1 MKVGEIVNFQSE
13 NFFEGAVQ
21 LRWAN
26 DRPEQ
31 AKNAAEAFIFHGPK
45 YHAANEA
52 ESDGIEGGYRL
63 KDSASFVDDLLGSI
77 YSGLQGKEVNPYWL
91 VVAGYGAG
99 KSHLALTCTALL
111 SDPIS
116 ATSKSVVENISKI
129 DTNIADSITTNLGEL
144 KKPVLVLTLDGMAG
158 FHLGNTLS
166 QAVLVQ
172 LRKYDID
179 TGAINA
185 LSPRFQTAEQF
196 VERNF
201 DFRSESFSERLEGMS
216 KGSICE
222 ALRNNDETVYG
233 EVDFL
238 YTEANGT
245 PIPVEGQESAQEL
258 INTLCDVYCGEDGS
272 FSSVVILF
280 DEFGRYLEYA
290 AEKPLLAGDAALQ
303 QVFQGVQDNSSKVRF
318 IGFIQ
323 YELKAYL
330 KRFGSAD
337 LRQLQRYI
345 TRFDSAQKW
354 YLSTNLETIFA
365 SMIGKKQIEL
375 SEVWAQT
382 GSDNSAY
389 KTWEVM
395 SSALPAYK
403 NFPVWSDSEKFSRV
417 IAQGCW
423 PLHPLATWFLT
434 RQKDVVQ
441 SRSALTFIKETL
453 ERISSEPAVVNGVLQ
468 SVSAAELILGGML
481 PEMIAAEH
489 ETGSVVAETLEL
501 LLEKFSTHLTKD
513 QRLVLAGVA
522 ILEKIRVGK
531 QTQDNMDYLLSEA
544 TTLPLPVLS
553 TAVTAL
559 SQDAGAIEWNSDLGQ
574 YELIADASTRGQFQQ
589 WLRKQEARLTVDAI
603 RDLFVRYGAVN
614 TGLNNINS
622 DFAESNDI
630 STQEWYFDAHFAY
643 TKILGKIIQRAF
655 QEWEQAI
662 SPTEAKGKVIYVYI
676 HSDENLED
684 IDEIINATFQAELT
698 KRNILVAPIWIVGL
712 SDDND
717 YLATH
722 LGRLHLYSEQMS
734 ADDRERYRRFVPE
747 EIERSQ
753 FALKDNIS
761 IALKKRQF
769 WVSGLESIPS
779 GRMKIIANT
788 IFKTIYPDVIRFPFD
803 GFATS
808 SGGGPGDCTQLT
820 RSLIAHQ
827 VDGSWMQAQPKRL
840 QNRAS
845 TLLAKGWKVLN
856 RDGNLVDPI
865 EPKVKII
872 FDWVQ
877 KVHQESPDQTL
888 LDSYKALI
896 APPYGMNTS
905 SAGLLLGLMIGS
917 VSPPKRLQYNNELI
931 ASSDWVNQA
940 FPDKRG
946 KHFFD
951 QAVLKL
957 STLRFLTEGAE
968 SIWRNLLSKWEV
980 EISYE
985 NIIAIGQEV
994 DRLKTVDPIP
1004 EVLEGSYLYLR
1015 DRAEQA
1021 QKVMSEVEAQLERVE
1036 HDIERAECQNDA
1048 AQLLRAGSRLI
1059 KKHKDLQATECWP
1072 DKIIREHEIM
1082 VAEVR
1087 QILSPIIGDWMS
1099 RQSCHSTV
1107 QVSDFRRKMGMA
1119 IESLVLLGFS
1129 GDASSLEEQTNRSI
1143 AQVEARQQFTITL
1156 AESNDY
1162 PRQPNPTESTS
1173 ERELRDLISKGD
1185 NLVVAVKGASTVLQE
1200 HEISAR
1206 IKAIETFK
1214 TAVKVML
1221 KHQQNQLG
1229 QLFSLVFE
1237 KEDDLYAAL
1246 AKAESLRGIFIGTA
1260 NEAEVTDIIFQL
1272 DKIIADIKGWECGSV
1287 SSENFQETLGPQIER
1302 QVGELS
1308 VILDEKEIDPAW
1320 NINSIYQAIVID
1332 RSSVIR
1338 RKSSDWL
1345 ERRELLISRVDK
1357 LTLVEI
1363 EDLDNDLATPPVY
1376 ISKDH
1381 LSKVMEFKELSSARI
1396 AIKKEEYRKE
1406 SVLGWQKQFNQIA
1419 DFEGLSS
1426 YELGELLNK
1435 LKTPSVVLTSD
1446 EQKKMFTF
1454 EDKLT
1459 TRLDQLSVKDIIVRI
1474 ERLSQKAKLEIFNAL
1489 KKILGVGGKG

>member
-1 MKVGEIVNFQSE
+1 MKVGEIVKFQSE

-52 ESDGIEGGYRL
+52 ENDGIEGGYRL
-63 KDSASFVDDLLGSI
+63 KDSASFVNDLLGSI
-77 YSGLQGKEVNPYWL
+77 HSGLQGQEVNPYWL

-99 KSHLALTCTALL
+99 KSHLALTCTSLL
-111 SDPIS
+111 SDPVS
-116 ATSKSVVENISKI
+116 ATSNNVVENISKV
-129 DTNIADSITTNLGEL
+129 DADIADSISKNLEGL
-144 KKPVLVLTLDGMAG
+144 NKPVLVLTLDGMAG

-196 VERNF
+196 VDRNF
-201 DFRSESFSERLEGMS
+201 DFRAESFSERLKGMS
-216 KGSICE
+216 KVSICQ
-222 ALRNNDETVYG
+222 ALSNNDETVY
-233 EVDFL
+233 EKVDFL
-238 YTEANGT
+238 YAEANGT
-245 PIPVEGQESAQEL
+245 AIPVEGQESAQEL
-258 INTLCDVYCGEDGS
+258 INTLCDVYCGENGS

-365 SMIGKKQIEL
+365 SMIGRNQVAL
-375 SEVWAQT
+375 SDVWAKT
-382 GSDNSAY
+382 NSVNSAHR
-389 KTWEVM
+389 TWEVM
-395 SSALPAYK
+395 SISLPAYK
-403 NFPVWSDSEKFSRV
+403 NFPVWADSEKFSRV

-434 RQKDVVQ
+434 RQKDIVQ

-453 ERISSEPAVVNGVLQ
+453 DRISSEPAVKNGMLY

-481 PEMIAAEH
+481 PEMIAAEQ

-501 LLEKFSTHLTKD
+501 LLEKFSSHLTNE

-531 QTQDNMDYLLSEA
+531 QTQDNMDCLLSEA
-544 TTLPLPVLS
+544 TTLPLPSLS
-553 TAVTAL
+553 KAVTAL

-589 WLRKQEARLTVDAI
+589 WLRKQEAKLTSDAV
-603 RDLFVRYGAVN
+603 RDLFVRHGAVN
-614 TGLNNINS
+614 TGLSNINS
-622 DFAESNDI
+622 DFSESNDI
-630 STQEWYFDAHFAY
+630 STQEWYFDAQFAY
-643 TKILGKIIQRAF
+643 TKILEKIIQRVF
-655 QEWEQAI
+655 QEWDLAI
-662 SPTEAKGKVIYVYI
+662 APTDAKGKIIYVYI
-676 HSDENLED
+676 HGDEGLESV
-684 IDEIINATFQAELT
+684 EGIINSTFKVELA
-698 KRNILVAPIWIVGL
+698 KRKILVAPIWVVGL
-712 SDDND
+712 SDND
-717 YLATH
+717 DSIATH
-722 LGRLHLYSEQMS
+722 LGRLHLYSEKMS
-734 ADDRERYRRFVPE
+734 ADDHERYRRFVPE

-753 FALKDNIS
+753 FALKDNIK
-761 IALKKRQF
+761 IALKQRQF
-769 WVSGLESIPS
+769 WVAGLENAPS
-779 GRMKIIANT
+779 GRMKMVANT
-788 IFKTIYPDVIRFPFD
+788 IFKSIYPDVIQFPFD

-820 RSLIAHQ
+820 RSLIANQ
-827 VDGSWMQAQPKRL
+827 VDGNWMQAQPKRL

-845 TLLAKGWKVLN
+845 TLLVKGWKVLN
-856 RDGNLVDPI
+856 RDGSLVDPI
-865 EPKVKII
+865 EPKVKKV
-872 FDWVQ
+872 FDWLQ
-877 KVHQESPDQTL
+877 TVHQESPKLTL

-951 QAVLKL
+951 QLVLKV

-968 SIWRNLLSKWEV
+968 SIWRNLLSKWES
-980 EISYE
+980 EISYD
-985 NIIAIGQEV
+985 NIIAIAQEV
-994 DRLKTVDPIP
+994 ERLNAVDPIP

-1015 DRAEQA
+1015 DRSEKA
-1021 QKVMSEVEAQLERVE
+1021 QQVMSEVEIQLEKVE
-1036 HDIERAECQNDA
+1036 RDIERAERQNDA

-1087 QILSPIIGDWMS
+1087 QILSPIVGDWMS

-1107 QVSDFRRKMGMA
+1107 QVGDFRRKMGMA

-1156 AESNDY
+1156 AESSDY
-1162 PRQPNPTESTS
+1162 PRQPAPTESTS
-1173 ERELRDLISKGD
+1173 ERKLRDLISKGD
-1185 NLVVAVKGASTVLQE
+1185 SLIVAVKGANVVLQG

-1206 IKAIETFK
+1206 IKAIETYK
-1214 TAVKVML
+1214 ASVKAML

-1229 QLFSLVFE
+1229 KFFSLAFE

-1272 DKIIADIKGWECGSV
+1272 DRIIADIDGWECGNINA
-1287 SSENFQETLGPQIER
+1287 ENFQEVLFPQIKR
-1302 QVGELS
+1302 QVDELS

-1320 NINSIYQAIVID
+1320 DINSIYLAIVAD
-1332 RSSVIR
+1332 RASVIR

-1345 ERRELLISRVDK
+1345 ERRELLISRIDK
-1357 LTLVEI
+1357 LMLGET
-1363 EDLDNDLATPPVY
+1363 EDLDNDLATPPVFISPDH
-1376 ISKDH
+1376 ISKI
-1381 LSKVMEFKELSSARI
+1381 LEFRKLSSARVVI
-1396 AIKKEEYRKE
+1396 LKESARKE
-1406 SVLGWQKQFNQIA
+1406 VVLSWQKQFSEITNY
-1419 DFEGLSS
+1419 EELTN
-1426 YELGELLNK
+1426 YELEEFLNK
-1435 LKTPSVVLTSD
+1435 LKSPPVVLTSI
-1446 EQKKMFTF
+1446 EQAKLATL
-1454 EDKLT
+1454 EEELT
-1459 TRLDQLSVKDIIVRI
+1459 TRIDQLSVKDIIVRI

-1489 KKILGVGGKG
+1489 KKILALGG

>member
-13 NFFEGAVQ
+13 SFFEGAVQ

-52 ESDGIEGGYRL
+52 ENDGIEGGYRL
-63 KDSASFVDDLLGSI
+63 KDSASFVNDLLGSI
-77 YSGLQGKEVNPYWL
+77 HSGLQGKEVNPYWL

-111 SDPIS
+111 SDPTGDT
-116 ATSKSVVENISKI
+116 AKTVVDNISQV
-129 DTNIADSITTNLGEL
+129 DTNIADSIATNLGEL
-144 KKPVLVLTLDGMAG
+144 QKPVLVLTLDGMAG

-172 LRKYDID
+172 LRKYNID

-201 DFRSESFSERLEGMS
+201 DFRAESFSDRLKGMS
-216 KGSICE
+216 KGSICQ
-222 ALRNNDETVYG
+222 ALSNNDETVYE

-238 YTEANGT
+238 YAEANGT
-245 PIPVEGQESAQEL
+245 AIPVEGQESAQEL
-258 INTLCDVYCGEDGS
+258 INTLCDVYCGESGS

-365 SMIGKKQIEL
+365 SMIGKNQAEL
-375 SEVWAQT
+375 SEVWAAT
-382 GSDNSAY
+382 DSINSAK

-403 NFPVWSDSEKFSRV
+403 NFPVWADSEKFSRV

-453 ERISSEPAVVNGVLQ
+453 DRISSEPAVKNDMLY

-481 PEMIAAEH
+481 PEMIAAEQ

-501 LLEKFSTHLTKD
+501 LLEKFSSHLTND

-531 QTQDNMDYLLSEA
+531 QTQDNMDCLLSEA
-544 TTLPLPVLS
+544 TTLSLPSLS
-553 TAVTAL
+553 KAVTAL

-589 WLRKQEARLTVDAI
+589 WLRKQEAKLTSDAV
-603 RDLFVRYGAVN
+603 RDLFVRHGAVN
-614 TGLNNINS
+614 TGLSNINS
-622 DFAESNDI
+622 DFSESNDI
-630 STQEWYFDAHFAY
+630 STQEWYFDAQFAY
-643 TKILGKIIQRAF
+643 TKILEKIIQRVF
-655 QEWEQAI
+655 QEWDLAI
-662 SPTEAKGKVIYVYI
+662 SPTDAKGKIIYVYI
-676 HSDENLED
+676 HGDEGLESVE
-684 IDEIINATFQAELT
+684 EIINSTFKVELA
-698 KRNILVAPIWIVGL
+698 KRKILVAPIWVVGL
-712 SDDND
+712 SDND
-717 YLATH
+717 DSIATH
-722 LGRLHLYSEQMS
+722 LGRLHLYSEKMS

-753 FALKDNIS
+753 FALKDNIKN
-761 IALKKRQF
+761 ALKQRQF
-769 WVSGLESIPS
+769 WVAGLENAPS
-779 GRMKIIANT
+779 GRMKMVANT
-788 IFKTIYPDVIRFPFD
+788 IFKSIYPDVIQFPFD

-820 RSLIAHQ
+820 RSLIASQ
-827 VDGSWMQAQPKRL
+827 VDGNWMQAQPKRL

-845 TLLAKGWKVLN
+845 TLLVKGWKVLN
-856 RDGNLVDPI
+856 RDGNLIDPI
-865 EPKVKII
+865 EPKVKEV
-872 FDWVQ
+872 FDWLQ
-877 KVHQESPDQTL
+877 TAHQESPKKTL

-931 ASSDWVNQA
+931 SASDWVNQA

-951 QAVLKL
+951 KLVLKQ

-968 SIWRNLLSKWEV
+968 SIWRNLLSKWEA

-985 NIIAIGQEV
+985 NIILISKEV
-994 DRLKTVDPIP
+994 ERLKTVDPIP

-1015 DRAEQA
+1015 DRSDKALLA
-1021 QKVMSEVEAQLERVE
+1021 ISEVENQLENIER
-1036 HDIERAECQNDA
+1036 DIERAERQNDA
-1048 AQLLRAGSRLI
+1048 GQLLRAGSWLI
-1059 KKHKDLQATECWP
+1059 KKLKDLQSTECWP
-1072 DKIIREHEIM
+1072 DKIIREHELM
-1082 VAEVR
+1082 VAEAR
-1087 QILSPIIGDWMS
+1087 QILSPLVGDWMS
-1099 RQSCHSTV
+1099 RQSCHSAM
-1107 QVSDFRRKMGMA
+1107 QVSDFRRKMGKA

-1129 GDASSLEEQTNRSI
+1129 GEAGTLEDQTNRSI
-1143 AQVEARQQFTITL
+1143 SQVEARQQFTITL
-1156 AESNDY
+1156 AESSDY
-1162 PRQPNPTESTS
+1162 PRQPAPTESTS
-1173 ERELRDLISKGD
+1173 ERELRDLILKGD
-1185 NLVVAVKGASTVLQE
+1185 SLIDAVKGASTVLQA
-1200 HEISAR
+1200 HEVDAR
-1206 IKAIETFK
+1206 IKAIEGYK
-1214 TAVKVML
+1214 VSVKAML
-1221 KHQQNQLG
+1221 NHQQNKLG
-1229 QLFSLVFE
+1229 EFYSLAFT
-1237 KEDDLYAAL
+1237 KEDDLYSAL
-1246 AKAESLRGIFIGTA
+1246 AKAESLRAIFIGTA
-1260 NEAEVTDIIFQL
+1260 NESEVTDMIFQL
-1272 DKIIADIKGWECGSV
+1272 DRIIEDIEGWECGNINA
-1287 SSENFQETLGPQIER
+1287 ENFQEVLSSQINR
-1302 QVGELS
+1302 QASELS
-1308 VILDEKEIDPAW
+1308 QILDEKEIDPAW
-1320 NINSIYQAIVID
+1320 NINGIYEAIVTSQSHGIRK
-1332 RSSVIR
+1332 RSSE
-1338 RKSSDWL
+1338 WL
-1345 ERRELLISRVDK
+1345 ERRELIVSNMDK
-1357 LTLVEI
+1357 LMFSEA
-1363 EDLDNDLATPPVY
+1363 EDLDKVLATPPAF
-1376 ISKDH
+1376 ISQDH
-1381 LSKVMEFKELSSARI
+1381 LSKITELRELSRARVI
-1396 AIKKEEYRKE
+1396 VLKEEARKRTLLKWE
-1406 SVLGWQKQFNQIA
+1406 TQFNEIVDMDKLTDYELA
-1419 DFEGLSS
+1419 DF
-1426 YELGELLNK
+1426 LNK
-1435 LKTPSVVLTSD
+1435 LKSPPVTLIGE
-1446 EQKKMFTF
+1446 EQKKLSQLQ
-1454 EDKLT
+1454 DKLT
-1459 TRLDQLSVKDIIVRI
+1459 IRLDQRSVKDIIVRI

-1489 KKILGVGGKG
+1489 KKILALGG